1 MAKFYTFT
9 CLHFFC
15 IFFCATVFAQ
25 TSLPTE
31 RVITLRVQNQTPEQF
46 LQSLSK
52 QASCQFSYNPQIFAG
67 VAPLTLALQ
76 GVSVR
81 EALHHAF
88 GNAVKLKT
96 KGNYI
101 ILQKTN
107 LPIQS
112 QQAESRALKVL
123 ISGYVID
130 SKTQQKIPR
139 ASVYEK
145 SSLSATLTNEYG
157 YFQLLIET
165 EQPTIALSFAKVR
178 YVPQTIDLPAQNTP
192 FLNVYLEAMPQI
204 EPIPSQD
211 FQGAS
216 SSLPTRD
223 SLRVFHLLIPNAQ
236 VAHSENLLEK
246 FLRKAQF
253 SLLPMVGTNHVLSGL
268 VRNKVSFNVLVGY
281 NAGVSQ
287 VEVGGLANINRG
299 DVEKVQI
306 AGVLN
311 AVAGKVKG
319 VQIAGLI
326 NGVRDSLKGV
336 QVAGFVNVMNGN
348 ITGVQ
353 SGGLANFNLKHTKGV
368 QLGGLL
374 NVGLGGVEGVQLGG
388 LVNVNTKH
396 TRGVQ
401 VAGLVNV
408 ALGEME
414 GVQLAGILNVAGKTK
429 RGWQIGVFNYA
440 DSAQY
445 LKQIGLVNFVRR
457 GGYKNIELATNE
469 MLFTDLTIRSGTP
482 YFYTLARIG
491 IRYYPNRP
499 FWHYGY
505 GLGCRIAEWRTWE
518 SNTELIAY
526 HLLRSLGRANNIR
539 VFENFGARYQL
550 FVTKHV
556 GKHFSIALGGA
567 LDFTS
572 LHKEGVDYQQART
585 LSPTVIFDVQ
595 DAQRD
600 WRLSGGGTLGLRFRW

>member
-15 IFFCATVFAQ
+15 IFCCATVFAQ

-306 AGVLN
+306 AGVL
-311 AVAGKVKG
+311 
-319 VQIAGLI
+319 
-326 NGVRDSLKGV
+326 
-336 QVAGFVNVMNGN
+336 
-348 ITGVQ
+348 
-353 SGGLANFNLKHTKGV
+353 
-368 QLGGLL
+368 
-374 NVGLGGVEGVQLGG
+374 
-388 LVNVNTKH
+388 
-396 TRGVQ
+396 
-401 VAGLVNV
+401 
-408 ALGEME
+408 
-414 GVQLAGILNVAGKTK
+414 
-429 RGWQIGVFNYA
+429 
-440 DSAQY
+440 
-445 LKQIGLVNFVRR
+445 
-457 GGYKNIELATNE
+457 
-469 MLFTDLTIRSGTP
+469 
-482 YFYTLARIG
+482 
-491 IRYYPNRP
+491 
-499 FWHYGY
+499 
-505 GLGCRIAEWRTWE
+505 
-518 SNTELIAY
+518 
-526 HLLRSLGRANNIR
+526 
-539 VFENFGARYQL
+539 
-550 FVTKHV
+550 
-556 GKHFSIALGGA
+556 
-567 LDFTS
+567 
-572 LHKEGVDYQQART
+572 
-585 LSPTVIFDVQ
+585 
-595 DAQRD
+595 
-600 WRLSGGGTLGLRFRW
+600 